1 MEKSKY
7 MQHLRE
13 EIAVLMERPVSLGR
27 AEEICAY
34 ADTICAIRKL
44 DGAEPVENHDGFTR
58 ENAERWVQHMQ
69 NADGSTGPNWT
80 LEQATAVAN
89 SIGVHTDPWVW
100 FAAMNMMYSDYWES
114 ATRYGVDRPEYYAD
128 LAKEFLFDK
137 DMKEIVAAY
146 DMDSEEYKAVAY
158 LYKMMRGET
167 SIADEV
173 DLGE

>member
-34 ADTICAIRKL
+34 ADTICALKKL
-44 DGAEPVENHDGFTR
+44 GGEEPAHEGTKTAGFT
-58 ENAERWVQHMQ
+58 ETDAKRWTEHMK
-69 NADGSTGPNWT
+69 NSDGSKGPHWT
-80 LEQATAVAN
+80 QEQTAAVAG
-89 SIGVHTDPWVW
+89 SVGVHNVAPWVW
-100 FAAMNMMYSDYWES
+100 YAAMNMMYSDYWES

-137 DMKEIVAAY
+137 DAGCPDAKIAGYYHGIVEPRLER
-146 DMDSEEYKAVAY
+146 D
-158 LYKMMRGET
+158 
-167 SIADEV
+167 
-173 DLGE
+173 